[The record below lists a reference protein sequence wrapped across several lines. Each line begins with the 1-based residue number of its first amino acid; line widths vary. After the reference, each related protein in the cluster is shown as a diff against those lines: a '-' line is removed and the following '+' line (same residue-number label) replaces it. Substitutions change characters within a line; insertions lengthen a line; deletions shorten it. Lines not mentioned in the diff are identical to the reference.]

1 MEKRSIQVNKT
12 VLTGLMTALV
22 ILATSLKIPIIN
34 GYIHLGD
41 GFVFLSAIIL
51 GPFYGA
57 FAAGVCSMA
66 ADILGGFAQWALP
79 TLLIKSSMAMLL
91 GLISRQKTKKQAY
104 ISAGATVVIWTAF
117 FITIKNAL
125 INAVKFSAEGLAQ
138 AMDDT
143 AENIVQKAAGIQWK
157 LSAAILIFLMIVFL
171 LLVWLIK
178 KQSSAGFSPKMVL
191 GMMSA
196 GACMIIGYYLAEV
209 LIYGNPVS
217 PAFSVPMNLFQ
228 FIVGIV
234 ITAAISPALS
244 RRDTRGQGHRFL
256 GSN

>member
-1 MEKRSIQVNKT
+1 MEKRSIQVNKI

-22 ILATSLKIPIIN
+22 ILATSLKIPILN

-41 GFVFLSAIIL
+41 GFVFLSAVIL

-57 FAAGVCSMA
+57 FAAGVGSMA

-138 AMDDT
+138 VMDDT

-157 LSAAILIFLMIVFL
+157 LSAATLIFLVIVFL

-217 PAFSVPMNLFQ
+217 PVFSVPMNLFQ

-234 ITAAISPALS
+234 ITTAIAPALT
-244 RRDTRGQGHRFL
+244 RRDTRGRGPRSL
-256 GSN
+256 GSD